1 VWRVIRLARRS
12 VTPVLDLIETS
23 FSAMDLF
30 QPKTALEEL
39 ANEISAAARLM
50 SAYSWV
56 SEKPQAA
63 FGPEAPTIVIAPD
76 APPKVLKAQQSLIQA
91 AAKIQQL
98 AAEPSEYIPNLQVHV
113 STFRSSS
120 PLIHD

>member
-23 FSAMDLF
+23 FSAMDLL
-30 QPKTALEEL
+30 PKTALEEL

-63 FGPEAPTIVIAPD
+63 FGPEAPTIVIAPN
-76 APPKVLKAQQSLIQA
+76 APQKVLKAQQSLIQA